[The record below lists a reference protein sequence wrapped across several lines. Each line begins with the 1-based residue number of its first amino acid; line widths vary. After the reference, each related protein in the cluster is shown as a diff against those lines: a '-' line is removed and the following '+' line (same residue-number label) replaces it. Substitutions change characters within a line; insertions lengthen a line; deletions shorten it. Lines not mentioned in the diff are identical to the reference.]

1 MSAQPSY
8 AWAGRISVAVYAVLF
23 AAGLVYTVRVDHSL
37 PLPSHNYMIE
47 IKSLL
52 DDGFVAQAIDELRA
66 ATLLDQLN
74 PQAAE
79 LLADVAE
86 QQGDLPAALLGLRRQ
101 VRRDP
106 EDAPLRARLANTLVR
121 VASVKNN
128 VGAQQHHLQL
138 ALTNAQTAIMLD
150 PLDAAGHAALGNTY
164 MALGQR
170 AEAIDQYREAL
181 ALDPDSAEAR
191 RGLGRARVEE
201 GS

>member
-1 MSAQPSY
+1 MSAQASY
-8 AWAGRISVAVYAVLF
+8 LWAGRISVAVYALLC
-23 AAGLVYTVRVDHSL
+23 AAGLAYSIRVDHSL
-37 PLPSHNYMIE
+37 PLPTHNYMIE

-52 DDGFVAQAIDELRA
+52 DDGFVAQAIEALRA
-66 ATLLDQLN
+66 ATLLDQHNL
-74 PQAAE
+74 QAAE
-79 LLADVAE
+79 LLADLAE

-106 EDAPLRARLANTLVR
+106 EDALLRARLANTHVR
-121 VASVKNN
+121 VASVSTNE
-128 VGAQQHHLQL
+128 ASEQRHLQR

-191 RGLGRARVEE
+191 SGLGRAGVEE

>member
-1 MSAQPSY
+1 MIAQPWY

-23 AAGLVYTVRVDHSL
+23 AAGLVYSVRVDHSL
-37 PLPSHNYMIE
+37 PLPTHNYMIE
-47 IKSLL
+47 IQSLMN
-52 DDGFVAQAIDELRA
+52 DGLVAQAIEALRA
-66 ATLLDQLN
+66 ATLLDQHNL
-74 PQAAE
+74 QAAE
-79 LLADVAE
+79 LLADLAE

-121 VASVKNN
+121 AASVSRNE
-128 VGAQQHHLQL
+128 ASEQQHLQR

-150 PLDAAGHAALGNTY
+150 PLNAAGHAALGNTY
-164 MALGQR
+164 IALGQR
-170 AEAIDQYREAL
+170 AQAIDQYREAL

-191 RGLGRARVEE
+191 RGLGRAGVEE